1 MATLEELIRKASRA
15 PRKPAR
21 VRAAALWPML
31 GDPDVLPDMIQTGA
45 YPDEARTVEERIMA
59 VYRHRMKAIWDYLAL
74 PVADRAGPLPWAAC
88 PPPIWDPAGV
98 LSGEHRDGWAYAHW
112 AFDFYPAPAGG
123 LQHRVNISDHR
134 FVGHGTPAS
143 LLPKAP
149 A

>member
-1 MATLEELIRKASRA
+1 
-15 PRKPAR
+15 
-21 VRAAALWPML
+21 
-31 GDPDVLPDMIQTGA
+31 
-45 YPDEARTVEERIMA
+45 MA
-59 VYRHRMKAIWDYLAL
+59 VYRPRMKAIWDYLAL

-134 FVGHGTPAS
+134 FVGHARQLRCCRKHLLKGNLHAVLPAY
-143 LLPKAP
+143 AR
-149 A
+149 